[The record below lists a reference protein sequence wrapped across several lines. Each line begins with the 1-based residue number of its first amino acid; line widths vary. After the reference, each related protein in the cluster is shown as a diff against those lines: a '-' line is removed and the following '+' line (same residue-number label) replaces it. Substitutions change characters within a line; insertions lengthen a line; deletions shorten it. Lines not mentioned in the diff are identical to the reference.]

1 MSKAI
6 KKKIEMHKDLTEEKK
21 TPFFTSFFGKPYN
34 IVLTLIILGFIFYL
48 VRLVFVNKGADTTQ
62 LKNKVIPELV
72 KKLIS
77 DPNIKVEVNNIK
89 DQSGVYEFEM
99 SLSMEGQEARKYT
112 SYITKDGKILFQA
125 GIKTEVLAQAPSQ
138 NQATTKCEDLTKTE
152 KPKLTAFVVS
162 ECPYGLQIQR
172 VFRKAVDELKDLSS
186 YLRVAYLGSI
196 DNGKIT
202 SMHGEK
208 EAQENLRQIC
218 IREEQ
223 ADKYWS
229 YVSCF
234 MKEGKTDECL
244 STTQIN
250 NYQLNACMTDKN
262 KGLKYAQAD
271 FDLANKL
278 SISGSPTL
286 VLGDSQKISE
296 SGFGG
301 RIPNAVKDIICCASK
316 DKPGFCSQELS
327 KKAIA
332 ASFSTTDETEGSAGS
347 VAGCQTN

>member
-1 MSKAI
+1 
-6 KKKIEMHKDLTEEKK
+6 
-21 TPFFTSFFGKPYN
+21 
-34 IVLTLIILGFIFYL
+34 
-48 VRLVFVNKGADTTQ
+48 VNKGADINQ
-62 LKNKVIPELV
+62 LKNKVLPDLV
-72 KKLIS
+72 KKLVS
-77 DPNIKVEVNNIK
+77 DPNIKVEVNSIK

-125 GIKTEVLAQAPSQ
+125 GIKTEVLAQAPNQS
-138 NQATTKCEDLTKTE
+138 QATTKCEDLTKTE

-162 ECPYGLQIQR
+162 ECPYGLQMQR

-186 YLRVAYLGSI
+186 YLHIAYLGNV

-250 NYQLNACMTDKN
+250 TFQLNSCMTDSN

-278 SISGSPTL
+278 NISGSPTL
-286 VLGDSQKISE
+286 VLGDDQKISE

-301 RIPNAVKDIICCASK
+301 RIPNAVKDIICCAAK

-332 ASFSTTDETEGSAGS
+332 ASFSKTDEATEGSAGS